1 MVSASFHVPCADRAR
16 SGSDGAHVGVGVGP
30 LGRAQQRKPQLVARG
45 VVAELRLVDEAE
57 AVLAVA
63 QVGPAHGGNF
73 KLRLLPTVV
82 AVVGRSMFR
91 KEFRRWQR
99 AGGGERKGGLEED
112 VRLVPVDLVVD
123 VHLIAFSREA
133 KCLDE
138 LRILPVAG
146 YTNAGLG
153 GLEQLNESAWSIVV
167 GGTSRVPGSIFHASY
182 SFGVS
187 LKNWS

>member
-1 MVSASFHVPCADRAR
+1 M
-16 SGSDGAHVGVGVGP
+16 
-30 LGRAQQRKPQLVARG
+30 
-45 VVAELRLVDEAE
+45 
-57 AVLAVA
+57 LAVA

-82 AVVGRSMFR
+82 AGGRPINGSVRNFVGG
-91 KEFRRWQR
+91 KG

-153 GLEQLNESAWSIVV
+153 GLEQLNRISMVHCRGRNVESTWIDIPCVV
-167 GGTSRVPGSIFHASY
+167 LLWRVFEELELIAAGAGSE
-182 SFGVS
+182 S
-187 LKNWS
+187 LKF